1 VLADYQLGHR
11 IGAGG
16 SSEVFAATRG
26 DEALA
31 VKLVREGALDHDAVI
46 TEAARMRLLDHP
58 AIVRVIEAGRDPDSG
73 RAYLVMERL
82 EGGTLADRLPL
93 AEAEV
98 RAIGAAIADGMTAA
112 HARGVIHRDLKP
124 GNIMF
129 RGDTP
134 VILDFGIARSL
145 GATGA
150 VVTQDRVGT
159 LAYMAPEQ
167 IAGGVVA
174 PSVDIWALG
183 VILFEAATGKLPFGG
198 FVDGRMPQLVD
209 TAPRA
214 GVSPGFD
221 AVVARC
227 LAREPGRRWGSMRE
241 LAGALRA
248 AAGER
253 HTEDLAA
260 AGIAPPVAPDAAPP
274 PRTSPF
280 TWAVGAIVAV
290 GLGVGTAL
298 LVAGGGTGPIP
309 APEPVP
315 EPGPVHAIVIPDAA
329 VDAPP
334 DAPIDAPVDAPVD
347 AEEPDAELPVD
358 AAPPAKKSKRKPKA
372 KPKPPGETLD

>member
-1 VLADYQLGHR
+1 MLADYQLGHR

-16 SSEVFAATRG
+16 SSEVFAATKGG
-26 DEALA
+26 DALA

-46 TEAARMRLLDHP
+46 SEAAKTRLLDHP
-58 AIVRVIEAGRDPDSG
+58 SIVRVVEAGRDPESG

-82 EGGTLADRLPL
+82 EGGTLADRIPL

-98 RAIGAAIADGMTAA
+98 RATGAAIADGMAMA

-183 VILFEAATGKLPFGG
+183 VVLFEAATGRLPFGG
-198 FVDGRMPQLVD
+198 FVDGRLPQLVD
-209 TAPRA
+209 AAPRA

-260 AGIAPPVAPDAAPP
+260 AGIAPAPVAAPP
-274 PRTSPF
+274 TRTSPF
-280 TWAVGAIVAV
+280 TWALGGIVAV

-298 LVAGGGTGPIP
+298 LVARGGTGPIP
-309 APEPVP
+309 VP
-315 EPGPVHAIVIPDAA
+315 EPIPEPAPVHAIVIPDAPI
-329 VDAPP
+329 DAPV

-358 AAPPAKKSKRKPKA
+358 AAPAEKKPKRKPTP